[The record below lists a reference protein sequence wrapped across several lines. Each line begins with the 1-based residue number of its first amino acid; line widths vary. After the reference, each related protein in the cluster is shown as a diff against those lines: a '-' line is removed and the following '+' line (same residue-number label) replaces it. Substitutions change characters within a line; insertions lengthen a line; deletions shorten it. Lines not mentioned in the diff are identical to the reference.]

1 MVPLTHDSLFISR
14 LIKKS
19 ILGNANITQIWFSWR
34 SNKAI
39 GLKPVSYSQF
49 TTVHVVVCKF
59 FPINFKIKVC
69 FITNATISQI
79 HWDGISFIYVTK
91 RKAPRI
97 DLCGM
102 PIISID
108 PEVQMEI
115 HFVVLEC

>member
-1 MVPLTHDSLFISR
+1 MSVCVLNQSHIR
-14 LIKKS
+14 
-19 ILGNANITQIWFSWR
+19 
-34 SNKAI
+34 NKATFTSSYVNFFLST
-39 GLKPVSYSQF
+39 LKLNYVLLA
-49 TTVHVVVCKF
+49 
-59 FPINFKIKVC
+59 
-69 FITNATISQI
+69 NATISQI